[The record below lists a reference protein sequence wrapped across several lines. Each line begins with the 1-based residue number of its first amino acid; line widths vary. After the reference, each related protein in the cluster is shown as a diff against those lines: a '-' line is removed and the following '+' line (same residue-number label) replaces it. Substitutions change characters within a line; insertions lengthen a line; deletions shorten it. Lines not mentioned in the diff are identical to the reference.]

1 MKLNRIQ
8 KGLISEMKS
17 NLAKYKDQARQAIGG
32 LCAED
37 FDILLV
43 IDVIDAYNDY
53 EVLKSE
59 VEVYVP
65 VELASDENGLYDYI
79 SNVLNMKPLGLSYQI
94 KKVEDYVIK
103 HSEINLSYDSC
114 FTYCPTTYIVG
125 FDLQVEV
132 LVKSLHDIEA
142 FDLFCEKEIDNH
154 EYYGVALTSYFYKL
168 TYDSMFTNNFGN
180 SYKYNDVINIINN
193 VKEYL
198 DNIYGNHLNYPRVLN
213 QILEQAYKIAELA
226 SKEGITLE
234 TATYFVINYVIKF
247 MGNPLVDQQY
257 WNLSDVI
264 EAGWPQDAKQLQL
277 ALTNA
282 WQTEAQ
288 SKSLW
293 AYHNPKCSQRY
304 SEVAYYPEY
313 NWFDW
318 VLNPYNYY
326 SDNKHFYIG
335 RDVSHLTKLLANN
348 RLRDFKCSNEVNRF
362 NPFVT
367 FKALG
372 LAKYLPAGTL
382 LPRGFTNDLTSFNN
396 KIIKGFKVVKS
407 FEYDTHDYT
416 VMLNAMLL
424 SNYLGTAVKF
434 MEYQDVN
441 YFAQHAKAIIET
453 PEFRP
458 NIETLNAIPEKYK
471 AQIARSR
478 DLLVALFITELKVD
492 WSVSNSPRKAIIN
505 SIATKYNVNLKIAE
519 DILNNPSIAE
529 TLKYAASNPNEH
541 VVDLMPDLVLED
553 SGLVLE
559 KMSKTDIR
567 NLYIGDIT
575 SCCQHLGGAGED
587 VCIEGWV
594 DSHSSNYTFRQNT
607 TILAHF
613 WCFETKCGGLM
624 IDSVE
629 GLRQASPEVIA
640 RLIKQFAI
648 TVKKPVY
655 LSNTNYGLTA
665 DVRRCLVLVDNPN
678 VLKSVTSY
686 SYTDYSKAG
695 FKSFI
700 VDVA

>member
-17 NLAKYKDQARQAIGG
+17 NLAKYKDQTRQAIGG

-43 IDVIDAYNDY
+43 IDVIDDYNDY
-53 EVLKSE
+53 EILKSNH
-59 VEVYVP
+59 EVYIP
-65 VELASDENGLYDYI
+65 VELASDEAGLYDYI
-79 SNVLNMKPLGLSYQI
+79 SNVFNLSNSSGFSYQI
-94 KKVEDYVIK
+94 KQVDYYNVN
-103 HSEINLSYDSC
+103 HSEMYLTYNNCFSYNPS
-114 FTYCPTTYIVG
+114 TYIEC
-125 FDLQVEV
+125 FDLQKEV
-132 LVKSLHDIEA
+132 LVKSLYDIEA
-142 FDLFCEKEIDNH
+142 FDLFCEKEIDNYD
-154 EYYGVALTSYFYKL
+154 YYGIALTSYFYKL
-168 TYDSMFTNNFGN
+168 TYDSNFSN
-180 SYKYNDVINIINN
+180 CSENKDVINIINN

-198 DNIYGNHLNYPRVLN
+198 DKIYGNHRNYPRVLN
-213 QILEQAYKIAELA
+213 QIIQEAYRIAELA

-247 MGNPLVDQQY
+247 MGNPLVNQQC
-257 WNLSDVI
+257 WNLSNVI

-277 ALTNA
+277 ALTNT
-282 WQTEAQ
+282 WQTPVQ
-288 SKSLW
+288 VDSLSQ
-293 AYHNPKCSQRY
+293 YRNPADNQRY
-304 SEVAYYPEY
+304 SVVAYYPEY

-318 VLNPYNYY
+318 VLNPCNYY
-326 SDNKHFYIG
+326 SDNKYFYIG
-335 RDVSHLTKLLANN
+335 KYVSHLTKLLANN

-478 DLLVALFITELKVD
+478 DLLVALFITELEVD
-492 WSVSNSPRKAIIN
+492 WKVGNSPRKAIIN

-519 DILNNPSIAE
+519 DVLNNPSVAE
-529 TLKYAASNPNEH
+529 TLKYAANNPNEH
-541 VVDLMPDLVLED
+541 IVDLMPDLVLED

-613 WCFETKCGGLM
+613 WCFETDCGGLM

-655 LSNTNYGLTA
+655 LANTHYGLTA
-665 DVRRCLVLVDNPN
+665 DVRRCLVLVDNPV

-686 SYTDYSKAG
+686 SYTDYSKAD